1 MASPLPTV
9 HYPKLHSKITLDT
22 KLRKKKKKT
31 ETTTKNNI
39 NFKQIIIGQKK
50 NIISYRVVNIVY
62 ILLYIC
68 SYEYPLF
75 FKS

>member
-9 HYPKLHSKITLDT
+9 HYPKLHSKIALNT
-22 KLRKKKKKT
+22 KLRKRT

-39 NFKQIIIGQKK
+39 NFKQISIGQKK
-50 NIISYRVVNIVY
+50 NIISYRIVNIVY

-68 SYEYPLF
+68 SYEYPLL
-75 FKS
+75 FKL

>member
-9 HYPKLHSKITLDT
+9 HYPKLHSKIALNT
-22 KLRKKKKKT
+22 KLRKRT

-39 NFKQIIIGQKK
+39 NFKQISIGQKK
-50 NIISYRVVNIVY
+50 YIISYRIVNIVY

-68 SYEYPLF
+68 SYEYPLL
-75 FKS
+75 FKY

>member
-22 KLRKKKKKT
+22 KLRKKKKT
-31 ETTTKNNI
+31 TTTKNNI
-39 NFKQIIIGQKK
+39 NFKQISIGQKK
-50 NIISYRVVNIVY
+50 NIISYRIVNIGY

-68 SYEYPLF
+68 SYEYPLL
-75 FKS
+75 FKL